1 MKVDNKRHPEA
12 VPTVNADWWN
22 FGGITR
28 PVTLIEMPSTY
39 IRDYYVQLK
48 KNDKNT
54 VEGWVQLDGSVKEQ
68 KIMLDIPELKVK
80 KEVVTDSNGY
90 ASFRKGQTGLVDSG
104 RT

>member
-1 MKVDNKRHPEA
+1 
-12 VPTVNADWWN
+12 
-22 FGGITR
+22 
-28 PVTLIEMPSTY
+28 MPSTY

-80 KEVVTDSNGY
+80 KEVVTDSKRLCLVSG
-90 ASFRKGQTGLVDSG
+90 KGQTGLVDSG